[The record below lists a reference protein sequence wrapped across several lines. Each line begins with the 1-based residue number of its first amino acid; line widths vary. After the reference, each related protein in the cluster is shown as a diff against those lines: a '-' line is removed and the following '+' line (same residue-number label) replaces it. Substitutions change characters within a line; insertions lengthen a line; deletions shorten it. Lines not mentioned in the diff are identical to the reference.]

1 MRRTLALALLA
12 VIGLYLG
19 AQGVD
24 LCGTED
30 GGCPPDCH
38 VSCGD
43 GCALAPVP
51 PPGPGLTE
59 HLPARTEQVAATVP
73 SVLDRPHPPE
83 IGPPRTS

>member
-1 MRRTLALALLA
+1 VRRLFALALLA
-12 VIGLYLG
+12 LLALYLG

-24 LCGTED
+24 SCGTED

-51 PPGPGLTE
+51 PLTPVLADQ
-59 HLPARTEQVAATVP
+59 LPLRTETVRAP
-73 SVLDRPHPPE
+73 VLPPLDHPHPPE
-83 IGPPRTS
+83 IGPPRA